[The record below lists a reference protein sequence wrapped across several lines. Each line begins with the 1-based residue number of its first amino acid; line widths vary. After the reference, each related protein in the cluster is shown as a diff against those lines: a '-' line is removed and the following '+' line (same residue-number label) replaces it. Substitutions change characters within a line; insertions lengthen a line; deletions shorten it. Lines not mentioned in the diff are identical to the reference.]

1 MPLLNLSRFKTDN
14 FWFLLSNGVLIAGAI
29 VVLFATNDIENN
41 LLTFIGSALVA
52 IGTVGVF
59 AFSVI
64 GNRRVNAQIAKAQL
78 DSAQALKDT
87 EAMRLLTAQIQK
99 RNGELEI
106 DLEAEKIQ
114 RLGLELRLAP
124 RRLSNA
130 DELVLVQSLAKIPQF
145 HFCVGSMLS
154 DAESQI
160 YAEQLKNCLLKA
172 GHLLYGR
179 GTVIAQFTKPTFG
192 IYVAINPSFQD
203 YKFLQ
208 GLAKSFADSDLIK
221 PPLAVERSESVE
233 PNYIQI
239 YVGHK
244 PLEQ

>member
-64 GNRRVNAQIAKAQL
+64 GNRRVNTQIAKAQL

-99 RNGELEI
+99 RNGELEVN
-106 DLEAEKIQ
+106 LEAEKIQ
-114 RLGLELRLAP
+114 RLSLELRLAP

-145 HFCVGSMLS
+145 QFCVGSMIS

-160 YAEQLKNCLLKA
+160 YAKQLKNCLLKA

-179 GTVIAQFTKPTFG
+179 GTSMTQFTEPTFG
-192 IYVAINPSFQD
+192 IHVAINPSFQD
-203 YKFLQ
+203 YRALQ
-208 GLAKSFADSDLIK
+208 GLAKSFADSGLIK

-244 PLEQ
+244 PLD